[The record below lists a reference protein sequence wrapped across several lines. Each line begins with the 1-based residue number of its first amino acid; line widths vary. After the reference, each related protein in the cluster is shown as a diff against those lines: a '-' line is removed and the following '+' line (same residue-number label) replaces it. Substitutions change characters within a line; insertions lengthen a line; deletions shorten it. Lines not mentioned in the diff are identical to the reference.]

1 MNMERRIHISAY
13 VVIIIFIAILLRLFD
28 LQVIRGKEYKKI
40 AEDNRLRIIKI
51 PAPRGIIYDRNGN
64 ALVKNIPSFDISV
77 VKEDIPNDSETLSA
91 LGKLIGVKPDDIK
104 IRLKRAGVN
113 PLEPVKLK
121 QDVSLNE
128 VAKVEAVKTDFPG
141 LRVDVVVS
149 REYLYGEVASHV
161 IGYLGRLTL
170 EQVRDPDFTDVPRSA
185 FVGQWGAEKVY
196 DDILRGVAGK
206 KVVEVDATGRVIKA
220 VDILKPLKGL
230 DIELTI
236 DIELQ
241 KEAEKSLRGKAGAVV
256 AVDPNTGEI
265 LTLASAPSFDPNLFA
280 RGISYKD
287 WRKIINDPRKPM
299 LNRAI
304 QSQYPPGS
312 TFKIV
317 SAIAALEEG
326 IITDKT
332 RFDCNGSIYFRRTFR
347 CWKEKG
353 HGDIKLHRAIV
364 ESCDVYFYEIGKR
377 LKIDTLAKYA
387 SDFGLGKPVG
397 VELEGEKSGIVPST
411 EWKLKTR
418 KEKWYKGETLNT
430 VIGQGYLT
438 ATPIQMARLMAAVVN
453 GGKLYKPRIL
463 KDSNSLPLVEESVDV
478 KPENLDL
485 IKKALI
491 GVVKDEGGT
500 GWMAHSEIV
509 GIGGKTGTTQVIK
522 DIGIQEKVPYKHKN
536 HAWFVAFAPQ
546 DNPQIAVAVFVEH
559 GGHGGTVAAPIAK
572 RVIEAYFKK
581 NAD

>member
-40 AEDNRLRIIKI
+40 AEHNRLRIIKI

-91 LGKLIGVKPDDIK
+91 LGKLIGVKPDDIR

-185 FVGQWGAEKVY
+185 FVGQWGAEKLY
-196 DDILRGVAGK
+196 DDILRGIAGK

-220 VDILKPLKGL
+220 VDIQKPLKGV

-241 KEAEKSLRGKAGAVV
+241 EEAEKSLRGKTGAVV
-256 AVDPNTGEI
+256 AFDPNTGEI

-280 RGISYKD
+280 RGISYRD

-299 LNRAI
+299 LNRAL

-332 RFDCNGSIYFRRTFR
+332 RFGCNGSIYFGRTFR

-353 HGDIKLHRAIV
+353 HGNTDLHRAIT

-377 LKIDTLAKYA
+377 LKIYTLAKYA

-397 VELEGEKSGIVPST
+397 VELEGEKSGIVPSI
-411 EWKLKTR
+411 EWKLKTK

-430 VIGQGYLT
+430 IIGQGYLT

-453 GGKLYKPRIL
+453 GGRLYRPRIL
-463 KDSNSLPLVEESVDV
+463 KDSNSLPLLEESVDV
-478 KPENLDL
+478 KPENLNL

-491 GVVKDEGGT
+491 GVVKDKHGT
-500 GWMAHSEIV
+500 GWMAHSDIV

-522 DIGIQEKVPYKHKN
+522 EMGIEKNVPYKHKN

-559 GGHGGTVAAPIAK
+559 GGHGGTAAAPIAK
-572 RVIEAYFKK
+572 RVIEAYF
-581 NAD
+581 D